1 MKDSVPYGILILH
14 ADFFTLPVFL
24 LFMFSLS
31 LSQQHPFSLTCNQ
44 RGNSKEPQPR
54 FITIYQCFCCLIR
67 ISLKRKTQ
75 EVRKPV
81 DSVLRLSSLII
92 AISEL

>member
-54 FITIYQCFCCLIR
+54 FITDAPTSFR
-67 ISLKRKTQ
+67 F
-75 EVRKPV
+75 
-81 DSVLRLSSLII
+81 VLEANTTITPHC
-92 AISEL
+92 